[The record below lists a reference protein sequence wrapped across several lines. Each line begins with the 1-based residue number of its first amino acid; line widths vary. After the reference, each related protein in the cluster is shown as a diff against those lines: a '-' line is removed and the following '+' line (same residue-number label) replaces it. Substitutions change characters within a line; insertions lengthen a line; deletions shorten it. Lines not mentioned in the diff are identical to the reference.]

1 MSSFILHILSLRLKM
16 IKYMF
21 DHGSSKNHPIDTS
34 TTYLPH
40 RHFCSR
46 GVSYS
51 VKKYV
56 TMVTFLKVMNQF
68 AKNVK

>member
-21 DHGSSKNHPIDTS
+21 YHDWSSKNHHIDTS
-34 TTYLPH
+34 TTYLLH
-40 RHFCSR
+40 IHFCSR

-51 VKKYV
+51 VKQYV
-56 TMVTFLKVMNQF
+56 MMLTF
-68 AKNVK
+68 